1 MIEPLTIR
9 TVICGLDQLDLH
21 SASRVTH
28 VLSILDPGFPE
39 PDAFKAY
46 GPHART
52 SLRFHDEIEPGPD
65 RILPQANDI
74 ETILSLGRTM
84 SEDIEKGGK
93 PHMLVHCQMGISR
106 STAATAILL
115 LTIHRGTTEDDIF
128 ARLLELRPNAWPNC
142 LMIELADELLHRHG
156 RFTAAAG
163 RLYAAQLAKR
173 PESAD
178 FLRRHGRGREV
189 DMAARCGSL
198 AS

>member
-1 MIEPLTIR
+1 MTEPLTIR

-84 SEDIEKGGK
+84 SEDIEK
-93 PHMLVHCQMGISR
+93 
-106 STAATAILL
+106 
-115 LTIHRGTTEDDIF
+115 
-128 ARLLELRPNAWPNC
+128 
-142 LMIELADELLHRHG
+142 
-156 RFTAAAG
+156 AAAA
-163 RLYAAQLAKR
+163 YAGPLPDGYFAFDRRR
-173 PESAD
+173 PSC
-178 FLRRHGRGREV
+178 F
-189 DMAARCGSL
+189 
-198 AS
+198 

>member
-1 MIEPLTIR
+1 MTGPLTIR

-163 RLYAAQLAKR
+163 RLYTAQLAKR

-189 DMAARCGSL
+189 DMAARSGSL

>member
-1 MIEPLTIR
+1 MTEPLAIR

-21 SASRVTH
+21 SASRITH
-28 VLSILDPGFPE
+28 VLSILDPGFPD

-52 SLRFHDEIEPGPD
+52 SLRFHDEIEPGLN

-84 SEDIEKGGK
+84 ADDLKKGGK

-115 LTIHRGTTEDDIF
+115 STIHRGKDEDDIF
-128 ARLLELRPNAWPNC
+128 ARLLELQPNAWPNC
-142 LMIELADELLHRHG
+142 LMIELADDLLQRRG

-189 DMAARCGSL
+189 DMAL
-198 AS
+198 ACSAQP

>member
-1 MIEPLTIR
+1 MTEPLAIR
-9 TVICGLDQLDLH
+9 TIICGLDQLDLH

-28 VLSILDPGFPE
+28 VLSILDPGFPD

-52 SLRFHDEIEPGPD
+52 SLRFHDEIEPGPN

-84 SEDIEKGGK
+84 AEDLEKGGK

-115 LTIHRGTTEDDIF
+115 LTIHRSKDEDDIF
-128 ARLLELRPNAWPNC
+128 ARLLELQPNAWPNC
-142 LMIELADELLHRHG
+142 RMIELADEMLQRRG

-163 RLYAAQLAKR
+163 RLYAAQLAKK
-173 PESAD
+173 PA
-178 FLRRHGRGREV
+178 LGP
-189 DMAARCGSL
+189 
-198 AS
+198 

>member
-1 MIEPLTIR
+1 MTEPLAIR

-28 VLSILDPGFPE
+28 VLSILDPGFPD

-52 SLRFHDEIEPGPD
+52 SLRFHDEIQAGPD
-65 RILPQANDI
+65 RILPQAKDI

-84 SEDIEKGGK
+84 SEDIAKGGS

-115 LTIHRGTTEDDIF
+115 LTMHRSKTEDDVF
-128 ARLLELRPNAWPNC
+128 ARLLELRPNAWPNV
-142 LMIELADELLHRHG
+142 LMIELADELLARRG

-189 DMAARCGSL
+189 DMAL
-198 AS
+198 ACSAQP

>member
-1 MIEPLTIR
+1 MTEPLAIR

-21 SASRVTH
+21 SASRITH
-28 VLSILDPGFPE
+28 VLSILDPGFPD

-52 SLRFHDEIEPGPD
+52 SLRFHDEIEPGLN

-84 SEDIEKGGK
+84 AEDLEKGGK

-115 LTIHRGTTEDDIF
+115 LTIHRGKDEDDIF
-128 ARLLELRPNAWPNC
+128 ARLLELQPNAWPNC
-142 LMIELADELLHRHG
+142 LMIELADDLLQRRG

-163 RLYAAQLAKR
+163 RLYAAQLEKK

-189 DMAARCGSL
+189 DMAL
-198 AS
+198 ACSAQP

>member
-1 MIEPLTIR
+1 MTEPLAIR

-21 SASRVTH
+21 SASRITH
-28 VLSILDPGFPE
+28 VLSILDPGFPD

-52 SLRFHDEIEPGPD
+52 SLRFHDEIEPGLN

-84 SEDIEKGGK
+84 AEDLGKGGK

-115 LTIHRGTTEDDIF
+115 STIHRGKDEDDIF
-128 ARLLELRPNAWPNC
+128 ARLLELQPNAWPNC
-142 LMIELADELLHRHG
+142 LMIELADDLLQRRG

-189 DMAARCGSL
+189 DMAL
-198 AS
+198 ACSAQP